1 MRKGK
6 IYDRED
12 VIHDVARHLS
22 FARVRDTVREPV
34 RSATNAAVR
43 HGFLARKGPEIW
55 RAD

>member
-6 IYDRED
+6 ICDRED

-34 RSATNAAVR
+34 RSATNAAIR
-43 HGFLARKGPEIW
+43 RGFLAYKGPEIW